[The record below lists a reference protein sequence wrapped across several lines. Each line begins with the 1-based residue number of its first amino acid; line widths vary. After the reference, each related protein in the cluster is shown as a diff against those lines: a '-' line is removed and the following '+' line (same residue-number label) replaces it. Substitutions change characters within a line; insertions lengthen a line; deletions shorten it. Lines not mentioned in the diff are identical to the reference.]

1 MQRNVKSGKYILVF
15 FLGNCIG
22 DSEKVLSVPLGKRLE
37 SLDSDDEQDIMQ
49 EMADTKIQ
57 KQLPKTGSLEV
68 LLSQYLETGDYLQ
81 IENVLNVDD
90 KKVPHGTVFIH
101 F

>member
-1 MQRNVKSGKYILVF
+1 M
-15 FLGNCIG
+15 
-22 DSEKVLSVPLGKRLE
+22 LSVPLGKRLE
-37 SLDSDDEQDIMQ
+37 GLDSDDEQDIMQ

-90 KKVPHGTVFIH
+90 KKVPHDTVFIH
-101 F
+101 L